1 MPFVFMPNAFSPNDD
16 GLNDA
21 FKPLVY
27 GLTSVK
33 ISIYNRWGEKL
44 TDLSLGE
51 AWQPKDIMPGAY
63 VVTFTGK
70 AHNGKDFFLKETVW
84 VVR

>member
-1 MPFVFMPNAFSPNDD
+1 
-16 GLNDA
+16 
-21 FKPLVY
+21 
-27 GLTSVK
+27 
-33 ISIYNRWGEKL
+33 
-44 TDLSLGE
+44 
-51 AWQPKDIMPGAY
+51 MPGAY